1 MNRKEIIPGF
11 FVGDTVILKRETE
24 ITKMQKFKLGTVGVV
39 SEFDD
44 KESLDGWEVVDYEKR
59 FKEALDEMP
68 PEEISKLFQ
77 RLVELG
83 HIKSKK

>member
-1 MNRKEIIPGF
+1 MIKKEIIPGF

-24 ITKMQKFKLGTVGVV
+24 ATKSQQTKLGTIAVV
-39 SEFDD
+39 SESDNE
-44 KESLDGWEVVDYEKR
+44 ESLEGWEVVDYEKR

-68 PEEISKLFQ
+68 PEEISKLFE

-83 HIKSKK
+83 HIKK